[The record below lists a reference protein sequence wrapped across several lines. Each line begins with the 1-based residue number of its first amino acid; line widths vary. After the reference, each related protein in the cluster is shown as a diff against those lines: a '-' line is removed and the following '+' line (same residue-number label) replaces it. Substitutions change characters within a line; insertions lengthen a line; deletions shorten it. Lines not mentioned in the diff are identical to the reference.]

1 MNVAMHVRKHFFCSK
16 GKIVFRREL
25 LGYGRKK
32 AIDTVLGRLV
42 DRGVI
47 TRLARGVYIY
57 PDLSK
62 PLPSVAQIA
71 EAKIAIFARRV
82 ENSVFQEE
90 LRRARFN
97 ARRGL
102 PVKESEASSQPA
114 VLVYETDGCPS
125 QFWIHPVQDRPAV
138 LVRLIRRASRKMYFD
153 NTAAGK
159 AIKKLWILGKDKVTV
174 ETIVETIEWLTR
186 KDKQQFFSAHHW
198 MPDWLSKLVHQ
209 AGPET
214 LNGVVQKESIRGH
227 VYGTFTKLILIPKVN
242 TLVFQL

>member
-1 MNVAMHVRKHFFCSK
+1 MNVAMYVRRHFFSSK

-25 LGYGRKK
+25 LGYGSKK

-42 DRGVI
+42 DREI
-47 TRLARGVYIY
+47 IMRLARGVYIY
-57 PDLSK
+57 PDPSK

-90 LRRARFN
+90 LRKARSRARSH
-97 ARRGL
+97 RGT
-102 PVKESEASSQPA
+102 KESEAPSQPT

-125 QFWIHPVQDRPAV
+125 EFWIHPVQDRPAV
-138 LVRLIRRASRKMYFD
+138 HVRLIRRASRKMYFD

-159 AIKKLWILGKDKVTV
+159 AIKKLWRLGKSKVTV
-174 ETIVETIEWLTR
+174 WSIVEAIEFFTR
-186 KDKQQFFSAHHW
+186 KEKQQFFSAHHW
-198 MPDWLSKLVHQ
+198 MPGWLSKLVHM
-209 AGPET
+209 AGPAT
-214 LNGVVQKESIRGH
+214 LNGVVQKESIRNH
-227 VYGTFTKLILIPKVN
+227 VYGTFTKLILIPKFN